1 MKLIITA
8 ELTQGYELWKNL
20 FLGTDSQEVVFLIE

>member
-8 ELTQGYELWKNL
+8 EITQGYELWKNL
-20 FLGTDSQEVVFLIE
+20 FLGTDPQREK